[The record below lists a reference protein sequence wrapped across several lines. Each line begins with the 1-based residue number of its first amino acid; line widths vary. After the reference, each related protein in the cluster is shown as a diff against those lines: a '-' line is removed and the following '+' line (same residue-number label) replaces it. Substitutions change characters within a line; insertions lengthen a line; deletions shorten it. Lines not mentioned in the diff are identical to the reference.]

1 MPAVG
6 PTTWW
11 IGPSGW
17 SYADWNGIVY
27 PLRKPRGFKPLA
39 YLARFFNAVEV
50 NTTFY
55 QIPAPGLTAEWPG
68 LVPEQFRFAFKLTQ
82 TFTHQRTQF
91 PPSED
96 VRAFIAATQPVRAA
110 GKLGPLL
117 IQFPWSFRLT
127 PENAEWLWRVADSF
141 PDFERFVEVR
151 HTSWATPEGLAAL
164 RPAVGWVNID
174 QPRLRDC
181 IGPTEYVSG
190 EAAYVRLHG
199 RNAGAWFRAKPR
211 GADLSRAESVGAR
224 DARYDY
230 LYSEEELREWVA
242 RLNKIAEQARQVYV
256 FTNNHYRGQAPANAL
271 ELKALLGAKPVET
284 PPTLVQTY
292 PRLARIAEPRGQLDL
307 FT

>member
-1 MPAVG
+1 MAAVG
-6 PTTWW
+6 PTRWW

-17 SYADWNGIVY
+17 SYPDWSGIVY

-55 QIPAPGLTAEWPG
+55 RIPAPGLTAEWPG

-91 PPSED
+91 PPPED
-96 VRAFIAATQPVRAA
+96 VRAFVEATRPVRDA

-117 IQFPWSFRLT
+117 IQFPWSFRFT
-127 PENAEWLWRVADSF
+127 PENVAWVGRVADSF

-164 RPAVGWVNID
+164 RPAAGWVNID
-174 QPRLRDC
+174 QPRLHDC
-181 IGPTEYVSG
+181 IGPTEHISG
-190 EAAYVRLHG
+190 DMAYVRLHG
-199 RNAGAWFRAKPR
+199 RNAGAWFRAQPS
-211 GADLSRAESVGAR
+211 GIDTSRAESLRAR

-242 RLNKIAEQARQVYV
+242 RLNKLATQARQVYV

-271 ELKALLGAKPVET
+271 EIKALLEGHAVAVPPALAKA
-284 PPTLVQTY
+284 Y
-292 PRLARIAEPRGQLDL
+292 PRLADIGGSRGQLEL